1 MATGD
6 VNTLSPTT
14 SEQVARPFHSKPL
27 RQRIWEHRME
37 YLLISPFF
45 IIYGI
50 FHFYPLMWALW
61 LSLHRWQGVGAMRW
75 FGLGN
80 YERLLTS
87 AKILNALSN
96 SLIFLLMLLPVIVAA
111 TLLIASMLNS
121 PAVRGRIVFRMLFF
135 LPYIT
140 SIVIVVIVFQ
150 LLLQDNFGWVNG
162 ILEWIGLP
170 RVRWFSAAWPAR
182 SMVMIMVFWSVA
194 GYNVLIMLGGLQGIP
209 NEMYDAASIDGAGT
223 VRKFRH
229 ITVPMMRGVI
239 LFVSIT
245 STILLFNLFLQP
257 WLLFPGTNGAGPKQG
272 VATLNTIQY
281 ATAFSSFRY
290 GESAALGFLIG
301 ALVIGASIFQFKLGR
316 NEE

>member
-1 MATGD
+1 MTTGD
-6 VNTLSPTT
+6 ANTLGPVSTKKTT
-14 SEQVARPFHSKPL
+14 RQSYAKPL

-45 IIYGI
+45 LIYGI
-50 FHFYPLMWALW
+50 FHFYPLVWALW
-61 LSLHRWQGVGAMRW
+61 LSLHRWQGVGKMRW
-75 FGLGN
+75 FGIGN
-80 YERLLTS
+80 YTRLLTN
-87 AKILNALSN
+87 AKTLNALTN
-96 SLIFLLMLLPVIVAA
+96 SLIFLLILLPIIVVA
-111 TLLIASMLNS
+111 TLLIASMLND

-150 LLLQDNFGWVNG
+150 LLLQENFGWVNG
-162 ILEWIGLP
+162 ILEGIGLP
-170 RVRWFSAAWPAR
+170 RVRWFSEVWPAR
-182 SMVMIMVFWSVA
+182 TMVMIMVFWSVA

-209 NEMYDAASIDGAGT
+209 SELYDAASIDGAGST
-223 VRKFRH
+223 SKFRH

-245 STILLFNLFLQP
+245 STIMLLNLFLQP
-257 WLLFPGTNGAGPKQG
+257 WLLFPGTNGAGPDQG

-281 ATAFSSFRY
+281 ATAFRSFRY

-301 ALVIGASIFQFKLGR
+301 ILVIGVSIVQLKLSGT
-316 NEE
+316 EG

>member
-1 MATGD
+1 MTTGD
-6 VNTLSPTT
+6 AKNLSVA
-14 SEQVARPFHSKPL
+14 SSKQVTRQPDTKPL
-27 RQRIWEHRME
+27 RQRIWDHRME

-61 LSLHRWQGVGAMRW
+61 LSLHRWQGVGKMRW
-75 FGLGN
+75 FGLQN
-80 YERLLTS
+80 YERLLTN
-87 AKILNALSN
+87 AKTLNALSN
-96 SLIFLLMLLPVIVAA
+96 SLIFLLILLPIIVMA

-121 PAVRGRIVFRMLFF
+121 PQVRGRTVFRMLFF

-140 SIVIVVIVFQ
+140 SLVIVVIIFQ
-150 LLLQDNFGWVNG
+150 LLLQENFGWVNG
-162 ILEWIGLP
+162 ILEAIGLP
-170 RVRWFSAAWPAR
+170 RVQWFSEVWPAR
-182 SMVMIMVFWSVA
+182 AMVMIMVFWSVA

-209 NEMYDAASIDGAGT
+209 HDMYDAASIDGAGT
-223 VRKFRH
+223 VRKFLH

-245 STILLFNLFLQP
+245 STILLLNLFLQP
-257 WLLFPGTNGAGPKQG
+257 WLLFPGTFGNGPKAG

-281 ATAFSSFRY
+281 ATAFNYARY

-301 ALVIGASIFQFKLGR
+301 ILVIGVSLIQFRLAKSE
-316 NEE
+316 N